1 MIYFIGI
8 GGIGISAIA
17 RMYLGEGKKVGG
29 SDREPSLVTDEL
41 AKLGAQIVFGQKA
54 ENIPAD
60 CELVIYTNAI
70 GEDNPELVEAKKLG
84 LKIMSY
90 PEALGKIS
98 AEKFT
103 IAISGMHGKTTTSAM
118 VAEMLI
124 AAKLDPTVVVGSFLK
139 SGTNF
144 IAGKSNP
151 ARLNGRSVGYLVVEA
166 DEYKRAFL
174 NLSPKILAINN
185 IDLDHLD
192 YYKDLADIQNAFG
205 ELVAKLPAD
214 GALVCDL
221 HHPHVV
227 PIIAQAKCPVY
238 DYNQVDIAGLDLAV
252 PGEHNRNN
260 ARVAIKI
267 GEVLGI
273 EPAIIIEA
281 LNNFKGT
288 WRRFE
293 FKGEMVSGAL
303 VYDDYAHNPQ
313 KVAAALAGAREKF
326 PDKKIIAVF
335 QPHLFSR
342 TKLLLNDFAKSFADA
357 DVVGILDIYPARE
370 AFDPTI
376 HSKDLVEVIKTEGV
390 EAHYLD
396 SFQAAE
402 EFIKTNALSD
412 NDVVMTIG
420 AGDGYKAGEA
430 VIT

>member
-41 AKLGAQIVFGQKA
+41 VKLGAQIVFGQKA

-70 GEDNPELVEAKKLG
+70 GEDNPELVEAKKRG

-90 PEALGKIS
+90 PEALGQIS

-103 IAISGMHGKTTTSAM
+103 VAISGMHGKTTTSAM

-144 IAGKSNP
+144 ISGQSN
-151 ARLNGRSVGYLVVEA
+151 YLVVEA

-174 NLSPKILAINN
+174 NLAPKILAINN

-192 YYKDLADIQNAFG
+192 YYKDLVDIQNAFG
-205 ELVAKLPAD
+205 ELVAKIPSD
-214 GALVCDL
+214 GALICDP
-221 HHPHVV
+221 HHPHVA

-293 FKGEMVSGAL
+293 YKGEMASGAL

-313 KVAAALAGAREKF
+313 KVAAALGGAREKF
-326 PDKKIIAVF
+326 PTKKIIAVF
-335 QPHLFSR
+335 KPHLFSR
-342 TKLLLNDFAKSFADA
+342 TKLLLNDFAKSFGDA
-357 DVVGILDIYPARE
+357 DIVGIMDIYPARE

-376 HSKDLVEVIKTEGV
+376 HSKDLVELIKKEGV
-390 EAHYLD
+390 EVHYLD

-420 AGDGYKAGEA
+420 AGDGYKIGEA
-430 VIT
+430 IIGQKA

>member
-1 MIYFIGI
+1 MFYFIGI

-17 RMYLGEGKKVGG
+17 RMYLGEGKKVSG
-29 SDREPSLVTDEL
+29 SDRDVSLVTEEL
-41 AKLGAQIVFGQKA
+41 AKLGAKIIIGQKA

-60 CELVIYTNAI
+60 CDLVIYTNAI
-70 GEDNPELVEAKKLG
+70 GEDNPELVEAKKRG

-90 PEALGKIS
+90 PEALGEIS
-98 AEKFT
+98 KDKFT
-103 IAISGMHGKTTTSAM
+103 VAISGMHGKTTTSAM

-124 AAKLDPTVVVGSFLK
+124 AARLDPTVVVGSLLK
-139 SGTNF
+139 QGTNF
-144 IAGKSNP
+144 IAGKSN
-151 ARLNGRSVGYLVVEA
+151 YLVVEA

-205 ELVAKLPAD
+205 ELVAKVPAD
-214 GALVCDL
+214 GALICDP
-221 HHPHVV
+221 HHPHVA
-227 PIIAQAKCPVY
+227 PIINKAKCQVF
-238 DYNQVDIAGLDLAV
+238 DYNQVDIIGLDLAV

-273 EPAIIIEA
+273 EPGIIIEA

-293 FKGEMVSGAL
+293 FKGEMATGAL

-326 PDKKIIAVF
+326 PTKKIIAVF

-342 TKLLLNDFAKSFADA
+342 TKLLLNDFAKSFTDA

-370 AFDPTI
+370 TFDPTI
-376 HSKDLVEVIKTEGV
+376 HSKDLVAGISAEGV

-396 SFQAAE
+396 SFKTAE
-402 EFIKTNALSD
+402 EFIKANALSEK
-412 NDVVMTIG
+412 DVVMTIG
-420 AGDGYKAGEA
+420 AGDGYKIGEA
-430 VIT
+430 ILLK

>member
-1 MIYFIGI
+1 MNLKIAKNIYFIGI

-17 RMYLGEGKKVGG
+17 RMLIGQGKEVAG
-29 SDREPSLVTDEL
+29 SDRDTSLITSEL
-41 AKLGAQIVFGQKA
+41 EKLGAKISIGQKA

-60 CELVIYTNAI
+60 SDLIIYSNAI
-70 GEDNPELVEAKKLG
+70 GVDNPELIAAKELG
-84 LKIMSY
+84 ISLISY
-90 PEALGKIS
+90 PEALGQIS
-98 AEKFT
+98 VEKFT
-103 IAISGMHGKTTTSAM
+103 IAIAGMHGKTTTAAM

-124 AAKLDPTVVVGSFLK
+124 AAKLDPTVVVGSLLK
-139 SGTNF
+139 QGTNF
-144 IAGKSNP
+144 IAGKSD
-151 ARLNGRSVGYLVVEA
+151 YLVAEA

-174 NLSPKILAINN
+174 NLSPKVLAINN

-205 ELVAKLPAD
+205 ELVAKIPAD
-214 GALVCDL
+214 GALICDP
-221 HHPHVV
+221 HHPHVA
-227 PIIAQAKCPVY
+227 PIIGKAKCQVF
-238 DYNQVDIAGLDLAV
+238 DYNQVDIVGLDLAV

-273 EPAIIIEA
+273 EPQVIIEA

-293 FKGEMVSGAL
+293 YKGKTETGAL

-313 KVAAALAGAREKF
+313 KVKAALAGAREKF
-326 PDKKIIAVF
+326 PNQKIIAVF

-342 TKLLLNDFAKSFADA
+342 TKLLLVDFATSFSDA

-376 HSKDLVEVIKTEGV
+376 HSKDLVAGICADGV

-396 SFQAAE
+396 SFEAAE
-402 EFIKTNALSD
+402 EFIKTNALSAD
-412 NDVVMTIG
+412 DVVMTIG
-420 AGDGYKAGEA
+420 AGDGYKIGE
-430 VIT
+430 VVLVK